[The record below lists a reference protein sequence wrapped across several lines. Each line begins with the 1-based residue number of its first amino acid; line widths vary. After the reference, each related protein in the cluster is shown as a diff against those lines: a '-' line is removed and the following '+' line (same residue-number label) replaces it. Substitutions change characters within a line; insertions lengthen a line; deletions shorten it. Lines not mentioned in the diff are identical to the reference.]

1 MRRSMAVATIAAITL
16 LGACAPSSTE
26 STSTAGEDTVGA
38 DTGEE
43 IETLTVALPGSLASL
58 DANTEGGILN
68 YYVASIAQEG
78 LLGVSPEGTLEPALA
93 TSWEQPDPSTYVF
106 DLRDDAVF
114 ADGTPLTVDDVLFSI
129 EQARD
134 PEVSPGTAGY
144 WPEIASIEQT
154 DTWQITITLAEP
166 NQAFAWVPT
175 AVGALWVTSQAFWE
189 ANDGTVGTS
198 DSLILGTGPYRAT
211 AFVPDSYAEF
221 ERVDTWWGGLP
232 KVKTIRF
239 EFIQDENTRL
249 LARQS
254 GEVDIALNVP
264 IAQAEQWEQTENTR
278 VVFQPDNSYVGLT
291 FDTTVA
297 PFDDVHVR
305 RAIAHAADRQSM
317 VDGVLQGKGEVA
329 TGIPTPEQLASA
341 IPLDE
346 ARTRLGE
353 LPQVE
358 FDLEAAAD
366 ELAQSSV
373 PDGFAAE
380 LKYPNTGP
388 QLGKAALALSQSLA
402 TVGIDLTV
410 TEVPIEEWL
419 ATLGDGETGL
429 SFMWY
434 FSTTGD
440 PAEVIT
446 YLLDDTWGNVAS
458 YSDPEVS
465 DLLRQARESTEPT
478 EVVDLIL
485 EANALEV
492 EDLAYWP
499 LWWGQSAT
507 AISDSIGTEDFSPY
521 FLLSVWP
528 ARLYAAG

>member
-1 MRRSMAVATIAAITL
+1 VATIVAVVAV
-16 LGACAPSSTE
+16 GGCAPGSPQNSS
-26 STSTAGEDTVGA
+26 SPTADTVGP

-43 IETLTVALPGSLASL
+43 IDTLTVALPGSLASL

-68 YYVASIAQEG
+68 YYVSSIAQEG
-78 LLGVSPEGTLEPALA
+78 LLAVSPDGKLEPALA
-93 TSWEQPDPSTYVF
+93 TSWEQTDPSTYVF

-114 ADGTPLTVDDVLFSI
+114 ADGTPMSVDDVLFSI

-144 WPEIASIEQT
+144 WPEIGSIEQT

-175 AVGALWVTSQAFWE
+175 AVGALWVTSKAFWE
-189 ANDGTVGTS
+189 ANGGTVGTS

-221 ERVDTWWGGLP
+221 ERVDTWWGGVP
-232 KVKTIRF
+232 KVKKIRF
-239 EFIQDENTRL
+239 EFIPDENTRL

-254 GEVDIALNVP
+254 GDVDIALNVP
-264 IAQAEQWEQTENTR
+264 IAQADQWEQADDTR

-317 VDGVLQGKGEVA
+317 VDGVLQGRGEVA
-329 TGIPTPEQLASA
+329 TGIATPEQLGSV
-341 IPLDE
+341 IPVDE

-353 LPQVE
+353 LPQVD
-358 FDLEAAAD
+358 FDLKAAAD

-373 PDGFAAE
+373 PDGFTAE
-380 LKYPNTGP
+380 LKSPNTGP
-388 QLGKAALALSQSLA
+388 QLGKAALALAQSLG
-402 TVGIDLTV
+402 TIGIELTV

-446 YLLDDTWGNVAS
+446 YLLDDTYGNVAS
-458 YSDPEVS
+458 YSEPKVS
-465 DLLRQARESTEPT
+465 DLLKQAREATDQKK
-478 EVVDLIL
+478 VVDLIL
-485 EANALEV
+485 EANDLEV

-507 AISDSIGTEDFSPY
+507 AISDSIGAEDFSPY